1 MSVAE
6 TNLFFLNYSFIV
18 VLQPGY
24 EFHPAWTFLS
34 ELLILNIDVNPF
46 SLSTF
51 PLLFGLNQNVVT

>member
-1 MSVAE
+1 MPVAE
-6 TNLFFLNYSFIV
+6 IIIFFFNYSFIV
-18 VLQPGY
+18 FLQPGY
-24 EFHPAWTFLS
+24 DFHTAWAFLS